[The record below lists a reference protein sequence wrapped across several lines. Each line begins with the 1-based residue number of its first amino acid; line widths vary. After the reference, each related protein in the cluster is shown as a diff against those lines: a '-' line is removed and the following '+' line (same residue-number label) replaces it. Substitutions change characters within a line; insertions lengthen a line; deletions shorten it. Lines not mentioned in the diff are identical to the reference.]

1 MESIKTPPRTI
12 MEVFKMVPEG
22 TLAEIINGSIFMYP
36 SPTTRHQIVLRQLS
50 FVILDFIKHKK
61 KGAEIFFSP
70 YDVFLD
76 EHSNAVQPDIV
87 FVSAENK
94 SIIKEDAI
102 HGIPDMVIEILS
114 PSNPDHDRVRKKD
127 LYEKFGISE
136 YWVVHPETQETIGF
150 FLIHGK
156 YKESEHYVGRIHSVI
171 LDNTEFE
178 F

>member
-12 MEVFKMVPEG
+12 MEVFKMLPEG
-22 TLAEIINGSIFMYP
+22 TLAEIINGSIFMSP
-36 SPTTRHQIVLRQLS
+36 SPTTRHQMVLRQLA

-87 FVSAENK
+87 FVSDENK

-102 HGIPDMVIEILS
+102 HGVPDMLIEILS
-114 PSNPDHDRVRKKD
+114 PSNSDHDLVRKKN
-127 LYEKFGISE
+127 LYEKFRIPE
-136 YWVVHPETQETIGF
+136 YWVVNPETKETIGF
-150 FLIHGK
+150 FLIQGK
-156 YKESEHYVGRIHSVI
+156 YEESDHSVGRIHSVI